1 MATKTINEQWSIDES
16 ETVSLDDMKYT
27 VIRVKRKITDDPE
40 KALSVN
46 SKKRRVDDIF
56 QYCGSLPLNSSDAKI
71 KEITIGRKRTADSL
85 KEKVVTSLT
94 TIENKLHSPKPERK
108 KSEKY
113 E

>member
-46 SKKRRVDDIF
+46 SKKVQNHNFR
-56 QYCGSLPLNSSDAKI
+56 LKSS
-71 KEITIGRKRTADSL
+71 S
-85 KEKVVTSLT
+85 
-94 TIENKLHSPKPERK
+94 
-108 KSEKY
+108 
-113 E
+113 

>member
-46 SKKRRVDDIF
+46 SKKVKSRNFHDKINFLNCLKIYFREELTIF
-56 QYCGSLPLNSSDAKI
+56 SNIVEVY
-71 KEITIGRKRTADSL
+71 
-85 KEKVVTSLT
+85 
-94 TIENKLHSPKPERK
+94 H
-108 KSEKY
+108 
-113 E
+113 

>member
-46 SKKRRVDDIF
+46 SKKVKNRNFQVEINFLNCLKIYFREELTIF
-56 QYCGSLPLNSSDAKI
+56 SNIVEVY
-71 KEITIGRKRTADSL
+71 
-85 KEKVVTSLT
+85 
-94 TIENKLHSPKPERK
+94 H
-108 KSEKY
+108 
-113 E
+113 

>member
-46 SKKRRVDDIF
+46 SKKVKSRNFYDKINLLNCLKIYFSEELTIF
-56 QYCGSLPLNSSDAKI
+56 SNIVEVY
-71 KEITIGRKRTADSL
+71 
-85 KEKVVTSLT
+85 
-94 TIENKLHSPKPERK
+94 H
-108 KSEKY
+108 
-113 E
+113 

>member
-46 SKKRRVDDIF
+46 SKKVRNYNF
-56 QYCGSLPLNSSDAKI
+56 QI
-71 KEITIGRKRTADSL
+71 
-85 KEKVVTSLT
+85 
-94 TIENKLHSPKPERK
+94 
-108 KSEKY
+108 
-113 E
+113 

>member
-46 SKKRRVDDIF
+46 SKKVKNRNFHDKINLLNCLKIYFSEELTIF
-56 QYCGSLPLNSSDAKI
+56 SNIVEVY
-71 KEITIGRKRTADSL
+71 
-85 KEKVVTSLT
+85 
-94 TIENKLHSPKPERK
+94 H
-108 KSEKY
+108 
-113 E
+113 

>member
-46 SKKRRVDDIF
+46 SKKVKNRNFQVEIIF
-56 QYCGSLPLNSSDAKI
+56 LSCLF
-71 KEITIGRKRTADSL
+71 
-85 KEKVVTSLT
+85 
-94 TIENKLHSPKPERK
+94 
-108 KSEKY
+108 
-113 E
+113 

>member
-46 SKKRRVDDIF
+46 SKKVKKRKFDDEINFLKCLKIYFREELTIF
-56 QYCGSLPLNSSDAKI
+56 SNIVEVY
-71 KEITIGRKRTADSL
+71 
-85 KEKVVTSLT
+85 
-94 TIENKLHSPKPERK
+94 H
-108 KSEKY
+108 
-113 E
+113 

>member
-46 SKKRRVDDIF
+46 SKKVKNRNFQVEINFLNCLKLCFSEELTIF
-56 QYCGSLPLNSSDAKI
+56 SNIVEVYL
-71 KEITIGRKRTADSL
+71 
-85 KEKVVTSLT
+85 
-94 TIENKLHSPKPERK
+94 
-108 KSEKY
+108 
-113 E
+113 